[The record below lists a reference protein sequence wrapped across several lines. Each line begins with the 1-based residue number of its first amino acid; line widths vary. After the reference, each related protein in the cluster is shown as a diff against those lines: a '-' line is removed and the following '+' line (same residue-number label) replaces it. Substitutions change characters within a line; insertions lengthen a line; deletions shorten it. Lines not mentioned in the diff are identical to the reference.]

1 MDPVGQKLLHI
12 ARTELG
18 YSEKSSGYTKYG
30 NWYGEHVAHG
40 GGYDTAPW
48 CDMFLAWAA
57 DKAGVEDWTGEFAST
72 PDHASWFQKHH
83 AWGHNPEP
91 GAIVFFS
98 FSGGKSIGDIEHVG
112 IVEKVHGD
120 KLTTIEANHNNKLGR
135 ADRDV
140 SQVVGFG
147 YPAKVKVKGKP
158 VPGTEQK
165 YQPKH
170 SAPALSP
177 REIVGDVG
185 AQQQVAQTSHAA
197 PEQPLVDQSGM
208 LTGLLAVV
216 VFGTAT
222 LAIARSRVKVPVPA
236 SGVQLRKRGKH
247 HRRPVE
253 LPAEMTPAHLDE
265 ADVGTAVMPAFTAE
279 AAAQAEDREFWGRI
293 SALEEDEELA
303 FWDSMHSVMAS
314 ARPSERASAMAGM

>member
-12 ARTELG
+12 AESELG
-18 YSEKSSGYTKYG
+18 YREKAGGYTKYG
-30 NWYGEHVAHG
+30 DWYGTHVDHG
-40 GGYDTAPW
+40 SVYKSAPW

-83 AWGHNPEP
+83 AWGDKPEP

-120 KLTTIEANHNNKLGR
+120 KLSTIEANHNNQLGR
-135 ADRDV
+135 AERDV
-140 SQVVGFG
+140 SQVVGYG
-147 YPAKVKVKGKP
+147 YPSRVKVKGES
-158 VPGTEQK
+158 VPGAEQR

-177 REIVGDVG
+177 REIVGEVG
-185 AQQQVAQTSHAA
+185 SMQQAAQTSHTT
-197 PEQPLVDQSGM
+197 PEQPLADQSAV

-222 LAIARSRVKVPVPA
+222 LAIARSKVKVPVPA
-236 SGVQLRKRGKH
+236 SGVQFRKRGRH

-253 LPAEMTPAHLDE
+253 LPAEITAAQLEE
-265 ADVGTAVMPAFTAE
+265 ADAGTAVMPALTAE
-279 AAAQAEDREFWGRI
+279 AAAQAEDREFWGKI

-303 FWDSMHSVMAS
+303 FWDSLHSVMAS
-314 ARPSERASAMAGM
+314 APEPERASSTVGS